1 MWLTT
6 SILAVSLPVFGL
18 QACGLSLLF
27 AKLGLQAVRGSW
39 STHYA
44 LRSIAKSTATPGT
57 ATGRS
62 PPTPRPATPSSRP
75 TVMPM
80 QVVSLDDPAGQDVGP
95 QRCYLR
101 LRSNIV
107 LYLLVLA
114 TRVPA
119 RASNWRTHRVL
130 AIRVLGAT
138 PPLVK
143 VSCLTSFFEVTF
155 SLQKCVG
162 WTSCLCGP

>member
-18 QACGLSLLF
+18 QACVLSLLF

-39 STHYA
+39 GTHYA

-95 QRCYLR
+95 
-101 LRSNIV
+101 SAAIF
-107 LYLLVLA
+107 
-114 TRVPA
+114 
-119 RASNWRTHRVL
+119 ASVQ
-130 AIRVLGAT
+130 
-138 PPLVK
+138 
-143 VSCLTSFFEVTF
+143 TSFSTY
-155 SLQKCVG
+155 
-162 WTSCLCGP
+162 